1 MPKLRPFL
9 VYSAVLTFFGCSSKQ
24 PLRVPDAAAQQHIR
38 EVISSLDP
46 HSSIRRTLEGDQ
58 YASGVHETWMDDMR
72 AVGLREVVFEV
83 YGVWRT
89 GSGFR
94 PKRVERVI
102 YRTKYD
108 SPKSQLIDTDRI
120 AKVRTSGLEAKL
132 QDVAWKRATSSRWP
146 FEPRFSL
153 LGDNC
158 FVDVYLFDDEWIGD
172 RWRFTNTPI
181 ITPGDPVEVPLYS
194 VAHVGDLHGLS
205 QLLNTRT
212 FDRKDLDN
220 ALIGAIDL
228 PSDNTDVI
236 RLLLSAG
243 ADVNTSLD
251 DGTTILME
259 SVSSLNIVNI
269 ELLVSSGADRS
280 RKNRAGDTA
289 ISILNKQITRAEKS
303 GGALPDFV
311 DEIVKLLNS
320 DPL

>member
-1 MPKLRPFL
+1 
-9 VYSAVLTFFGCSSKQ
+9 
-24 PLRVPDAAAQQHIR
+24 
-38 EVISSLDP
+38 
-46 HSSIRRTLEGDQ
+46 
-58 YASGVHETWMDDMR
+58 
-72 AVGLREVVFEV
+72 
-83 YGVWRT
+83 
-89 GSGFR
+89 
-94 PKRVERVI
+94 
-102 YRTKYD
+102 
-108 SPKSQLIDTDRI
+108 
-120 AKVRTSGLEAKL
+120 
-132 QDVAWKRATSSRWP
+132 
-146 FEPRFSL
+146 

-269 ELLVSSGADRS
+269 ELLVSSRADRS